1 MNSSLVNSFGHALNV
16 RSRHLL
22 LLVVTF
28 LAGCSA
34 NPIYTTTG
42 VVLSNYSEG
51 EATPYV
57 MQMSDPQMACALGW
71 RLYTSDA
78 ADDLLCVV
86 LGGRRS
92 SQK

>member
-1 MNSSLVNSFGHALNV
+1 MNFSLVNSFGHALNV
-16 RSRHLL
+16 RGRYLL
-22 LLVVTF
+22 LLAVTL

-57 MQMSDPQMACALGW
+57 MQMSDPQMACALGE
-71 RLYTSDA
+71 A
-78 ADDLLCVV
+78 
-86 LGGRRS
+86 
-92 SQK
+92 